1 MVPIY
6 PPSSYFEGL
15 RPLVSLNISVP
26 DEGQWN
32 IVMCVIFSGL
42 FRVFVKGVVWLFF
55 AGNDVDLGR
64 KQMRV
69 EMVYS

>member
-1 MVPIY
+1 MVQIY
-6 PPSSYFEGL
+6 LPSSYFEGP
-15 RPLVSLNISVP
+15 RRLVSLNISLLE
-26 DEGQWN
+26 EGQWN

-42 FRVFVKGVVWLFF
+42 FRVFVKGAVWLFF
-55 AGNDVDLGR
+55 AGNDADLGR